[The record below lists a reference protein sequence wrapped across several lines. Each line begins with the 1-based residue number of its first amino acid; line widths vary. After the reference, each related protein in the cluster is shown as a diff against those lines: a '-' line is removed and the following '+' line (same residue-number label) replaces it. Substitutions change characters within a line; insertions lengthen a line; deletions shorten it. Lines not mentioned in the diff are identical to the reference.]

1 MSIKIFVGNKD
12 DLDIYDDEQSIEKKI
27 KVTIMP
33 REFDPLT
40 IKLNIKQLLNGDY
53 LVSDHYKIDIVIAIS
68 LI

>member
-40 IKLNIKQLLNGDY
+40 IKLNIKQN
-53 LVSDHYKIDIVIAIS
+53 HEKKKF
-68 LI
+68 